1 VLTTSIVKGGE
12 SLNMQKKFVKWLG
25 RDYKLGYLFL
35 IPLLLV
41 IFGLVFYP
49 FLTGILYTFQ
59 DRSIGVI
66 KDTFVG
72 FQNYID
78 IFNRSTYWLV
88 LKNTV
93 IFTSVAV
100 FVKLVIGMIS
110 ALLLNREFRGRNY
123 VRAILFIPWTLP
135 VLTATLTWKW
145 ILDDSGLLN
154 YILYRIGITPISFLS
169 DPNNVL
175 WTVIAVAIWQGTPF
189 YMINILAGLQSIPR
203 EIYEAARIDGA
214 SAIRQFWHITLPLLR
229 TVILMVVFLSA
240 IWTANSME
248 FAFILTGGGPA
259 YKSMLINLYA
269 FEEAINLG
277 KLSTGATIAV
287 TIMPFFMILAYY
299 LTKMMFKQSDEVE

>member
-1 VLTTSIVKGGE
+1 
-12 SLNMQKKFVKWLG
+12 MQKKFVKWLG

-154 YILYRIGITPISFLS
+154 YILYRIGITPISFLG